1 MTADEARLWDD
12 PEADL
17 QPTAEELEDIEA
29 SERAEAQK
37 AEIGTD
43 PVQLYLH
50 EIGQQALLSSVQEF
64 WLSLMIAAERRLQE
78 IEAAPP
84 PRRRRLSRW
93 KALFRA
99 MFARLRTAWQQV
111 EQAAQEHGFPRPDP
125 LAMLAEADII
135 PQQWSNPKASS
146 YLRTFLHQG
155 PWGKD
160 ATWDAFAHA
169 ALEVLIALYTF
180 PPSTRAALHR
190 RWKRHR
196 TWPSPQGFSRML
208 PADDVLQAQRQR
220 IAQWAKQAREVLIR
234 ANLRLVVS
242 VAKRYTNQGVPLL
255 DLIQEGNLGLLRAV
269 EKFDPARG
277 YKFSTYAT
285 WWIRQAVSRA
295 IADQSRTIRVPVH
308 LMENYQRLNRIRQ
321 QLLQRLGRDPTPEEL
336 AVEGGYLDEET
347 AQRVRQAWESGAPL
361 PVRDRQRLRQAV
373 EKVRQILRIA
383 EEPLS
388 LESPVGSD
396 AESQLA
402 DFIEDKQT
410 PHPSEYTWQEALREQ
425 IRNALAVLTDREREV
440 IELRFGLLDGKVY
453 TLEEVGRRFNVTRE
467 RIRQIESRALRKLR
481 HPSRRYFL
489 RESLGQ

>member
-1 MTADEARLWDD
+1 MSDDEARRWDS
-12 PEADL
+12 PETDL
-17 QPTAEELEDIEA
+17 QPTARELEDIEA
-29 SERAEAQK
+29 WSLEHDQASEL
-37 AEIGTD
+37 GTD
-43 PVQLYLH
+43 PVHLYLR
-50 EIGQQALLSSVQEF
+50 EIGQQELLSAVQEF
-64 WLSLMIAAERRLQE
+64 WLSVMIEGERRVKHLE
-78 IEAAPP
+78 ENPP
-84 PRRRRLSRW
+84 PRRKRMSRC

-99 MFARLRTAWQQV
+99 VYDQMLDAWRRV
-111 EQAAQEHGFPRPDP
+111 EEAVAQRGYPRPDP
-125 LAMLAEADII
+125 LALLEEAHWI
-135 PQQWSNPKASS
+135 PHRWHEPQARS
-146 YLRTFLHQG
+146 YLHEFLHQG

-160 ATWDAFAHA
+160 EHWDAFA
-169 ALEVLIALYTF
+169 
-180 PPSTRAALHR
+180 RAAFDVLVSLYILPPRARTALAR
-190 RWKRHR
+190 RWKRR
-196 TWPSPQGFSRML
+196 GSWPSPRGFSRML
-208 PADDVLQAQRQR
+208 PDEEALRRHRQNLAR
-220 IAQWAKQAREVLIR
+220 WAEMARETLVR

-242 VAKRYTNQGVPLL
+242 VAKRYTNQGVPFL

-308 LMENYQRLNRIRQ
+308 LMENYHKLNRIRQ
-321 QLLQRLGRDPTPEEL
+321 QLVQRLGRDPTLEEL
-336 AVEGGYLDEET
+336 AVESGYLDDET
-347 AQRVRQAWESGAPL
+347 ARRIRQAWKQGRAPN
-361 PVRDRQRLRQAV
+361 PRDKQRLRQAV
-373 EKVRQILRIA
+373 EKVRQVLRIA

-453 TLEEVGRRFNVTRE
+453 TLEEVGRKFNVTRE

-489 RESLGQ
+489 RESLEG

>member
-1 MTADEARLWDD
+1 MSDDEARLWDT

-17 QPTAEELEDIEA
+17 QPTARDLEDIEA
-29 SERAEAQK
+29 WGVEHDHPGDL
-37 AEIGTD
+37 GTD
-43 PVQLYLH
+43 PVHLYLR
-50 EIGQQALLSSVQEF
+50 EIGQQELLSAVQEF
-64 WLSLMIAAERRLQE
+64 WLSVMIEAERRVQRLEEQ
-78 IEAAPP
+78 PP
-84 PRRRRLSRW
+84 PSRRVSRW

-99 MFARLRTAWQQV
+99 VYDQLLAAWQQV
-111 EQAAQEHGFPRPDP
+111 EDAVAQHGFPRPDP
-125 LAMLAEADII
+125 LALIEEARRI
-135 PQQWSNPKASS
+135 PRQWHDGQARS
-146 YLRTFLHQG
+146 YLHEFLHQG

-160 ATWDAFAHA
+160 ETWDAFARA
-169 ALEVLIALYTF
+169 AFDVLVALYIL
-180 PPSTRAALHR
+180 PPAARDGLER
-190 RWKRHR
+190 RWKRR
-196 TWPSPQGFSRML
+196 GSWPSRAGFSRML
-208 PADDVLQAQRQR
+208 PDDAALQAHRQDLAR
-220 IAQWAKQAREVLIR
+220 WADLARETLVR

-242 VAKRYTNQGVPLL
+242 VAKRYTNQGVPFL

-308 LMENYQRLNRIRQ
+308 LMENYHKLNRIRQ
-321 QLLQRLGRDPTPEEL
+321 QLVQQLGRDPTPEEL
-336 AVEGGYLDEET
+336 AVESGYLDAET
-347 AQRVRQAWESGAPL
+347 AQRIRQAWEHDRPL
-361 PVRDRQRLRQAV
+361 SPRDKQRLRQAV
-373 EKVRQILRIA
+373 EKVRQVLRIA

-453 TLEEVGRRFNVTRE
+453 TLEEVGRKFNVTRE

-489 RESLGQ
+489 RESLEG